1 VFSCCCCC
9 FIVVLLHSLSENI
22 YCFCFWC
29 NFFFLIVFI
38 IPLSPVA
45 RCTFAGIARMH
56 TIFLEFW
63 SGLVVKD
70 EVGRRGNKHD
80 LFFFSRPLPR
90 ARNATVGGFKKPIPS
105 I

>member
-1 VFSCCCCC
+1 
-9 FIVVLLHSLSENI
+9 
-22 YCFCFWC
+22 
-29 NFFFLIVFI
+29 
-38 IPLSPVA
+38 
-45 RCTFAGIARMH
+45 
-56 TIFLEFW
+56 LEFW